1 MKIKK
6 YKNYGFT
13 LIELMIVVTIIGI
26 IAGITIPAYQ
36 TYLIRT
42 KLIEISHF
50 SAAAKIYIWEDYF
63 TGAHMP
69 PTNSNAADYVEKLM
83 LSSNFIRLAT
93 YDRIDNDSSSL
104 EVTFQKLG
112 SGADNKTM
120 IFLFETDSTK
130 IELDCR
136 GGTIPTIYRP
146 PVCRF

>member
-13 LIELMIVVTIIGI
+13 LIELMIVVTIIGVL
-26 IAGITIPAYQ
+26 AGIAIPAYQ

-42 KLIEISHF
+42 KLIEVSHF
-50 SAAAKIYIWEDYF
+50 SAAAKLYIWEDYF
-63 TGAHMP
+63 TVARMP
-69 PTNSNAADYVEKLM
+69 LINSNAADYVEQLM
-83 LSSNFIRLAT
+83 LSSKLIRLAA

-136 GGTIPTIYRP
+136 GGTLPTVYRP
-146 PVCRF
+146 PICRF